1 MNIQIIN
8 YQEYSK
14 LPIKHVVKPD
24 STKSHLEITTPTG
37 INYINLTKINFGFLG
52 GANEIDLTIKEVIFQ
67 LRDIENEAKDYLL
80 QEWLKTLN
88 K

>member
-37 INYINLTKINFGFLG
+37 INYISLTKILYGMLG
-52 GANEIDLTIKEVIFQ
+52 GGNEIDIPFKEVIYQ
-67 LRDIENEAKDYLL
+67 LKNIENEAKDYLL
-80 QEWLKTLN
+80 QEWLKN
-88 K
+88 IK